1 MKYEVDSYLS
11 KLLKNWAARQTLP
24 EDGRERLLRAAA
36 STPAIPEQNG
46 RVAIF
51 DFFIRYF
58 AAQTRD
64 YEFISPLHDAVVT
77 PYSQSQVWS
86 MELASSWH
94 LAS

>member
-11 KLLKNWAARQTLP
+11 RSLKNWAARQTLP

-36 STPAIPEQNG
+36 STPVLLVQNE
-46 RVAIF
+46 RLSIF

-64 YEFISPLHDAVVT
+64 YKFISPLHDAVVT

>member
-11 KLLKNWAARQTLP
+11 KLLKNWAARQPLP
-24 EDGRERLLRAAA
+24 KDGRERLLRAAA
-36 STPAIPEQNG
+36 ATPAIPVQNG
-46 RVAIF
+46 RLAIF
-51 DFFIRYF
+51 DFLIRYF

-64 YEFISPLHDAVVT
+64 YELISPLHDAVIT

-86 MELASSWH
+86 LELASSWH